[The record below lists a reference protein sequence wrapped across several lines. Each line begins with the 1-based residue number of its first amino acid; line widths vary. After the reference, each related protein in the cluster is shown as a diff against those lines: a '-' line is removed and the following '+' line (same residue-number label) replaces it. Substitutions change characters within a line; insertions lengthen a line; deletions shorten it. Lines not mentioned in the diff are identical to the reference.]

1 MARQP
6 GVRLWE
12 KITPMQ
18 RVQRCRLVGH
28 SAVISVM
35 VALAVTVV
43 SGCRPSIASSR
54 PSAGR
59 YRSSKAAALSR
70 SRPRQ
75 AHLAEISL
83 GLKPFI
89 TGLTEPTQLT
99 YAPDGSGRVYIT
111 EQPGLIRVA
120 DASGRLYPQPFL
132 DIRSLVLAGGERGL
146 LSVAFHPDY
155 VRNGFF
161 FITYTNRVGSTVLA
175 RYHVSEDSLR
185 ADPTSAT
192 SLLVIPQLGGEHK
205 SGQLMFGPDGYL
217 YMSVG
222 DGALGAG
229 GVNGQNLDT
238 VLGKIIRLD
247 VDHTSPGR
255 AYAIPP
261 TNPFV
266 GDAHARGEIWDY
278 GLRNAWRFSFDQSTG
293 DLYIGAVGGS
303 LFESIYFQPHASR
316 GGANFGWDVYEGN
329 LCEQADCSLSHFVR
343 PVATYSHHGGLC
355 AVMGGYVYRGARYP
369 TLDGIYLYADYCTG
383 RIFGLVAAEAVPGQP
398 STTRQVGSLNSP
410 VSAFGEDASGEV
422 YVLGYQSG
430 VAYHVTN
437 V

>member
-1 MARQP
+1 M
-6 GVRLWE
+6 
-12 KITPMQ
+12 
-18 RVQRCRLVGH
+18 
-28 SAVISVM
+28 SVM

-43 SGCRPSIASSR
+43 SGCRLPMAS
-54 PSAGR
+54 GR
-59 YRSSKAAALSR
+59 SRSSKVAESLR
-70 SRPRQ
+70 SRPRE
-75 AHLAEISL
+75 ARLAEISL
-83 GLKPFI
+83 TLKPFI

-111 EQPGLIRVA
+111 EQAGQIRVA
-120 DASGRLYPQPFL
+120 DANGRLYPLPFL

-155 VRNGFF
+155 ARNGLF
-161 FITYTNRVGSTVLA
+161 FITYTSRDGSTVLA
-175 RYHVSEDSLR
+175 RYHVSGDPLR
-185 ADPTSAT
+185 ADAASAT
-192 SLLVIPQLGGEHK
+192 TLLVIPQLGGEHK

-222 DGALGAG
+222 DGGLGVG
-229 GVNGQNLDT
+229 GVYGQNLDT
-238 VLGKIIRLD
+238 LLGKILRLD
-247 VDHTSPGR
+247 VDHTSAGH

-266 GDAHARGEIWDY
+266 GDPDARGEIWDY
-278 GLRNAWRFSFDQSTG
+278 GLRNAWRFSFDRATG
-293 DLYIGAVGGS
+293 YLYIGAVGGS
-303 LFESIYFQPHASR
+303 LWESIDMQPPASR

-343 PVATYSHHGGLC
+343 PIVTYPHLGGLC

-383 RIFGLVAAEAVPGQP
+383 RIFGLVAAEAVAGQP
-398 STTRQVGSLNSP
+398 STTRQIGSLNSL
-410 VSAFGEDASGEV
+410 VSAFGEDASGDV

-430 VAYHVTN
+430 VAYQVTN
-437 V
+437 A